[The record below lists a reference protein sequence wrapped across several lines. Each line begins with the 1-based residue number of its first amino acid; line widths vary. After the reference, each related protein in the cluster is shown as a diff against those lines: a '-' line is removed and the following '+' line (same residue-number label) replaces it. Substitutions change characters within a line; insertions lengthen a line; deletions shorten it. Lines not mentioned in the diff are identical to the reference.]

1 MGERIAKEE
10 SHLLCALFCLS
21 CSFIHLSILA
31 FALPVKN
38 ATLSMSPPPSL
49 SLLFKDKKH
58 KKRKKAKGMEAL
70 GLSYPFS
77 MVGGWLLARGPSPCF
92 SICLL
97 SPYLLGSFDCS
108 QTEKESEFLSFSL
121 FFLWVF
127 VSKGNEQ
134 ERRKRRKRG
143 KMKTSTIFSLPWAM
157 ERLCMWIVFCIFKRE
172 KGRPRTKAL
181 SLCLYP
187 CRYLSFFRYFFILL
201 SFPVPIS
208 ISHSFI
214 PSLTL
219 SLSISLSLSLSLSLY
234 LSLSLSMCDGSRRP
248 FYVFCVFKPKRK
260 TSQKITLRGVPFA
273 RLKTQKAIKGTP
285 FWIGSKPS

>member
-1 MGERIAKEE
+1 
-10 SHLLCALFCLS
+10 
-21 CSFIHLSILA
+21 
-31 FALPVKN
+31 
-38 ATLSMSPPPSL
+38 MSPPPSL
-49 SLLFKDKKH
+49 SLFKDKKH
-58 KKRKKAKGMEAL
+58 KKRKKTKRMEAP

-97 SPYLLGSFDCS
+97 SSYLLGSFDCS

-134 ERRKRRKRG
+134 ERRKRRRIG
-143 KMKTSTIFSLPWAM
+143 KMKTGTIFSLPWAM
-157 ERLCMWIVFCIFKRE
+157 ERLSLWIVFCIFKRE
-172 KGRPRTKAL
+172 KRMPPNRKLSLSL

-187 CRYLSFFRYFFILL
+187 CRYLSFFRSFFILL

-214 PSLTL
+214 
-219 SLSISLSLSLSLSLY
+219 LSLSLSLSLCATEAGV
-234 LSLSLSMCDGSRRP
+234 L
-248 FYVFCVFKPKRK
+248 FYVCCVFKAKRK
-260 TSQKITLRGVPFA
+260 TSQKKALRGVPFA
-273 RLKTQKAIKGTP
+273 RLTHRKRLKGHRFGLAANP
-285 FWIGSKPS
+285 ADAHDVSLYI

>member
-1 MGERIAKEE
+1 
-10 SHLLCALFCLS
+10 
-21 CSFIHLSILA
+21 
-31 FALPVKN
+31 
-38 ATLSMSPPPSL
+38 MSPPPSL
-49 SLLFKDKKH
+49 SLFKDKKH
-58 KKRKKAKGMEAL
+58 KKRKKTKRMEAP

-97 SPYLLGSFDCS
+97 SSYLLGSFDCS

-134 ERRKRRKRG
+134 ERRKRRRIG
-143 KMKTSTIFSLPWAM
+143 KMKTGTIFSLPWAM
-157 ERLCMWIVFCIFKRE
+157 ERLSLWIVFCIFKRE
-172 KGRPRTKAL
+172 KRMPPNRKLSL

-187 CRYLSFFRYFFILL
+187 CRYLSFFRSFFILL

-214 PSLTL
+214 
-219 SLSISLSLSLSLSLY
+219 LSLSLSLSLY
-234 LSLSLSMCDGSRRP
+234 ARRKQASFFTFAVSSRQKERH
-248 FYVFCVFKPKRK
+248 PKRK
-260 TSQKITLRGVPFA
+260 HLGVS
-273 RLKTQKAIKGTP
+273 LLLV
-285 FWIGSKPS
+285 